1 MDAVQRHGTCPQ
13 GVHKFRRGHFALG
26 PGDCWV
32 LEQKV
37 AVMGVEDILLRR
49 GGWGG
54 GGGPS
59 SGLE

>member
-1 MDAVQRHGTCPQ
+1 MVCRDTALAHKVSTSS
-13 GVHKFRRGHFALG
+13 GVATLLQALG
-26 PGDCWV
+26 TVVP
-32 LEQKV
+32 EQKV